1 MAHQLIIRKTAA
13 EDTAEAYDYYESMQP
28 GLGDRFLAEVLER
41 YQDISENPQYYG
53 FIDEKHCIRDVK
65 LRHFPYLVVYELE
78 GDAVIVYAVHCAYRH
93 PDKRFR

>member
-1 MAHQLIIRKTAA
+1 MAYRLIVRQAAA
-13 EDTAEAYDYYESMQP
+13 EDAAEAWNYYESRQK

-41 YQDISENPQYYG
+41 YQDISEHPQYYG

-65 LRHFPYLVVYELE
+65 LRHFPYLIVYEVE
-78 GDAVIVYAVHCAYRH
+78 DNSVIVYAVHCAYRH